1 MFKVLTRAT
10 KGNVIREA
18 WDKLAKVPKGNILYS
33 QLLGRLVPY
42 SGTIPVVVEAL
53 GETHATLRMR
63 DTPRV
68 RNHLNSIHAVALAN
82 LGELATGLALN
93 YTLPPKARCILVSL
107 RMDYVKK
114 ARGTL
119 KASTRFDRP
128 EWGPHQEIVVHG
140 DITDAKGDVVAK
152 VAATW
157 LVDAL

>member
-1 MFKVLTRAT
+1 MFKVLSRAT

-18 WDKLAKVPKGNILYS
+18 WDKLAKLPKGNIIYS
-33 QLLGRLVPY
+33 RLLARIVPY
-42 SGTIPVVVEAL
+42 SGTIPFVVESL
-53 GETHATLRMR
+53 GESHATLRMP
-63 DTPRV
+63 DTPKV
-68 RNHLNSIHAVALAN
+68 RNHLNSIHAIAMAN
-82 LGELATGLALN
+82 LGELSTGLALN
-93 YTLPPKARCILVSL
+93 YALPPKARCILVSL

-114 ARGTL
+114 ARGQL
-119 KASTRFDRP
+119 KSSTHFDHP